1 MSNLA
6 LVKSEMFED
15 VLCDFWK
22 NENEDIFMTSE
33 QLGKAL
39 KYSTPRE
46 SVNKLVSRNE
56 YLKDIDFSGEV
67 AMTSTDGKTY
77 NTRVFTEDGI
87 YEVTMLA
94 KTNKAK
100 EFRAWV
106 RNVLKGLRKGNL
118 KLIDNKYNLPT
129 TYKEALIQ
137 LLTTIEENEK
147 LSDKANGYDLLCSA
161 DNSQT
166 MNEVAKSFGVGRNKL
181 FAFLRN
187 NEILMSNNLPYQKY
201 CDNDCFDVREFTIHI
216 GDDETINK
224 TQTLVMSKGID
235 LINKLLKEVKYKI

>member
-39 KYSTPRE
+39 KYSNPQKAI
-46 SVNKLVSRNE
+46 SNLVVRNE
-56 YLKDIDFSGEV
+56 YLTSSEFSGFLKMRTPSGTQE
-67 AMTSTDGKTY
+67 
-77 NTRVFTEDGI
+77 TRVFTEDGI

-100 EFRAWV
+100 EFRTWV

-137 LLTTIEENEK
+137 LLATIEENEK

-187 NEILMSNNLPYQKY
+187 KEILMSNNLPYQKY

-216 GDDETINK
+216 GNDEIINK